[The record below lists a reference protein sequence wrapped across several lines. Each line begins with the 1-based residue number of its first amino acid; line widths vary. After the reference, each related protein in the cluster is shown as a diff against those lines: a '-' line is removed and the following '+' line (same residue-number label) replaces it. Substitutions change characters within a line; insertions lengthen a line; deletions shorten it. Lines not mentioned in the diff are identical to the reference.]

1 MLLGLILALGAYAK
15 LHFNGAWHLRDYSFF
30 LAMAIGY
37 YRMVLL
43 GAVQW
48 LARVLPWV
56 ELTLGALLIAGVCT
70 RWVSLVTSAL
80 LGFMASLPR
89 SAILDPVN
97 YTNPATELLVDT
109 VFFLVALTI
118 TLRAF
123 HWHRARQHL
132 EVDCRTIPLQPCGY
146 LSPEGSAPS
155 ARKVRA
161 ESVNRQWS
169 IFESSSSLEE
179 KIPSAN

>member
-1 MLLGLILALGAYAK
+1 MALMHEPPSPIAIDSSRTPLPSRPGSRLPVVRVLLGLILVFGGYAK

-37 YRMVLL
+37 NRTVPL
-43 GAVQW
+43 GVVQW

-80 LGFMASLPR
+80 LLFMTSLPR
-89 SAILDPVN
+89 AGILGLAGR
-97 YTNPATELLVDT
+97 TNSATELLVDT
-109 VFFLVALTI
+109 AFFLVALTV

-123 HWHRARQHL
+123 HSHSARQHK
-132 EVDCRTIPLQPCGY
+132 
-146 LSPEGSAPS
+146 A
-155 ARKVRA
+155 
-161 ESVNRQWS
+161 
-169 IFESSSSLEE
+169 
-179 KIPSAN
+179 

>member
-1 MLLGLILALGAYAK
+1 MSRQAPFAIDSPRALLSSRPGSRLLVGRVLLGLILALGAYAK

-37 YRMVLL
+37 YRTVPL

-80 LGFMASLPR
+80 LVFMASLPR
-89 SAILDPVN
+89 SAILGLVN
-97 YTNPATELLVDT
+97 HTNPATELLVDT
-109 VFFLVALTI
+109 GCFLVALTI
-118 TLRAF
+118 ALRAF

-132 EVDCRTIPLQPCGY
+132 GLI
-146 LSPEGSAPS
+146 
-155 ARKVRA
+155 A
-161 ESVNRQWS
+161 ELKR
-169 IFESSSSLEE
+169 
-179 KIPSAN
+179 